1 MSISALKSSASTMKG
16 MQSAI
21 DVVAHNIA
29 NTNTTAYKEKKVQ
42 FSSVVGR
49 GSGQYPQYA
58 GAAVAAIRPNFNQ
71 GSLKTSNQITDLA
84 LTGKGFFTLQSTTG
98 DVIYTRSGHF
108 SFDGERAL
116 VDANGN
122 YVLSSGG
129 SKILL
134 PVTTESMEVTQAGEI
149 RILESG
155 DDSFQV
161 LAQLQLASFAND
173 QALEPIGNSQY
184 RETLNSGTP
193 QYSSAEEL
201 GSGTAATQVV
211 SGALE
216 ASNADLSANMVDLIA
231 YQRSFQSVSR
241 VTQTANELL
250 EATLAL
256 GR

>member
-1 MSISALKSSASTMKG
+1 
-16 MQSAI
+16 
-21 DVVAHNIA
+21 
-29 NTNTTAYKEKKVQ
+29 
-42 FSSVVGR
+42 
-49 GSGQYPQYA
+49 
-58 GAAVAAIRPNFNQ
+58 
-71 GSLKTSNQITDLA
+71 
-84 LTGKGFFTLQSTTG
+84 
-98 DVIYTRSGHF
+98 
-108 SFDGERAL
+108 
-116 VDANGN
+116 
-122 YVLSSGG
+122 
-129 SKILL
+129 
-134 PVTTESMEVTQAGEI
+134 MEVTQAGEI